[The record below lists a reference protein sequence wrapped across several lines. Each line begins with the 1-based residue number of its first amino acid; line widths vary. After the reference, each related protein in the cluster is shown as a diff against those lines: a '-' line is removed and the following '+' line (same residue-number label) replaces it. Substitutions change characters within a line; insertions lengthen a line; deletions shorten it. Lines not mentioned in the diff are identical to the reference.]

1 LQFIVYFS
9 ILNVIVVTIL
19 ITTRFVLVP
28 YLRDDDKRATAAFGI
43 AGMKKRKLR
52 KLIGLMFAISGG
64 IIASETVILLESS
77 VQLMKTTFSGQNQ
90 FTSFQPF
97 LIIIILLITAFTQVY
112 CMNSA
117 LKVADATIVVPVFFA
132 FYSVLAL
139 LNACVYYNQWS
150 KFDVKDYVLILFGI
164 VVLVIGVYFI
174 SASQAT
180 SQRQQQQQ
188 QPAAATASSSDPTTA
203 IPLSPTKAEGSATT
217 AEEATRTSP
226 VLVKSDSEEYEAD
239 ALKQE
244 EEIELKPMMP
254 PASASSPQLSNTAAT
269 HPSSSVVPETFVSDT
284 PLTNA
289 AAPTAVTD
297 AVNSI

>member
-1 LQFIVYFS
+1 M
-9 ILNVIVVTIL
+9 
-19 ITTRFVLVP
+19 LVP

-188 QPAAATASSSDPTTA
+188 QQPAAATASSSDPTTA